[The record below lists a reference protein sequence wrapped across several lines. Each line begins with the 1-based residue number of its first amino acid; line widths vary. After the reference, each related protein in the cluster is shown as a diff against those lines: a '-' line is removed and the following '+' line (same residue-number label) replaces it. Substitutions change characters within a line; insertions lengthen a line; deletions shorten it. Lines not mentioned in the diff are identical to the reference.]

1 MAQPYK
7 NEGAEYSSQPQKK
20 HSLSRLSPDE
30 QLNWSQIG
38 ETLTLLALAVAQID
52 TSMKEGNDSVD
63 TLTHSFTAIAGKSRL
78 LLDHFAKASSEAP
91 DEIKEAAEVI
101 HQEVGK
107 AVVAFQF
114 YDRLSQRMEHIG
126 ESLEKT
132 GHLISDPA
140 GRYMEREWAK
150 LQDEIKANYTMEAER
165 IMFEHILAGRS
176 IAEALEIYHHHF
188 NKPMDDAFGTDDDIE
203 LF

>member
-1 MAQPYK
+1 MTRPGGTWQNWGRSESITPLRVEYPRSVAAVQRAVDAARSVGLPVK
-7 NEGAEYSSQPQKK
+7 AVGA
-20 HSLSRLSPDE
+20 
-30 QLNWSQIG
+30 G
-38 ETLTLLALAVAQID
+38 
-52 TSMKEGNDSVD
+52 
-63 TLTHSFTAIAGKSRL
+63 HSFTAIAGKSRL

-140 GRYMEREWAK
+140 GRYMEREWTK

>member
-1 MAQPYK
+1 MVQL
-7 NEGAEYSSQPQKK
+7 NR
-20 HSLSRLSPDE
+20 HSLSRSVPDD

-63 TLTHSFTAIAGKSRL
+63 TLTHSFTSIASKSRL
-78 LLDHFAKASSEAP
+78 LLDHFAKVDPNAP
-91 DEIKEAAEVI
+91 QEIKNAAEII
-101 HQEVGK
+101 HAEVGK

-114 YDRLSQRMEHIG
+114 YDRLSQRMEHVG
-126 ESLEKT
+126 ESLEKM
-132 GHLISDPA
+132 GHLISDPK
-140 GRYMEREWAK
+140 GRYIEKEWVQ
-150 LQDEIKANYTMEAER
+150 LQSEIKANYTMEAER

-188 NKPMDDAFGTDDDIE
+188 NKPMDDSFGTDDDIE